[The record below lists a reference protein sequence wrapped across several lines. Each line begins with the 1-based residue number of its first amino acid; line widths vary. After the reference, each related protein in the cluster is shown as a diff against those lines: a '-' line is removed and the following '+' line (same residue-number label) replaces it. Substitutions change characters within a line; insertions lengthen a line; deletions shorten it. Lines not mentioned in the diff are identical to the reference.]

1 MKMFSMRK
9 AEPRD
14 EIELKKLEEK
24 CFDINIRENFDFVLK
39 NDNYIYL
46 VVLNNQQEIIAY
58 AGISISYEQGD
69 ILSVCVNPS
78 YRKLGLAKGLM
89 IEILKNATERGVK
102 TMFLEVEEDNTP
114 AINLYLKFGFDKIS
128 ERKNY
133 YGKKTAIVMSKNL

>member
-9 AEPRD
+9 AEPQD

-89 IEILKNATERGVK
+89 VEILKNATERGVK